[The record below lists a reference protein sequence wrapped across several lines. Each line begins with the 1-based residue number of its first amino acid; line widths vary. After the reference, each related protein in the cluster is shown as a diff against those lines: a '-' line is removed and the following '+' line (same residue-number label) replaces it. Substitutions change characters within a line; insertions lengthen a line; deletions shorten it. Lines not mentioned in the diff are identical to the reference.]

1 MYIPSN
7 YSLEEMIKYVNL
19 PEEVVAKL
27 EEVQDKLIDLEKK
40 VAQADRIEE
49 RLREQVQFRDNYI
62 EEVMDVFSK
71 AKSKQ
76 ELVEAKKYAGI
87 ALENSYI
94 ELSNEW
100 GVL

>member
-1 MYIPSN
+1 MNIPSN
-7 YSLEEMIKYVNL
+7 YTLEEVIKYCNL
-19 PEEVVAKL
+19 PEEVVVRL
-27 EEVQDKLIDLEKK
+27 EDMMDKMQILEKQVK
-40 VAQADRIEE
+40 QADRIEE

>member
-7 YSLEEMIKYVNL
+7 FSLEEMIKYVNL
-19 PEEVVAKL
+19 PPEVVAKL

-40 VAQADRIEE
+40 VVQADRIEE

-62 EEVMDVFSK
+62 EEIQGVFRK

-76 ELVEAKKYAGI
+76 ELVEAKKWAEV

-94 ELSNEW
+94 ELERKR
-100 GVL
+100 